1 LRAIGLRLEA
11 VELAL
16 QAKILTLR
24 RKIFAHSDEDF
35 MHFRGTVITPF
46 DDHPVV
52 VPCFQFNESLHLEQS
67 DLRPL
72 EDFLRKLVAAT
83 SKALFMLAQTA
94 PERLNIYKA
103 PA

>member
-1 LRAIGLRLEA
+1 LRAIGLRLE
-11 VELAL
+11 VEELAL
-16 QAKILTLR
+16 QAKVLTLR

-52 VPCFQFNESLHLEQS
+52 VPYFQFNESLHLEQS

-83 SKALFMLAQTA
+83 SKALFVLAQTA

-103 PA
+103 RA